1 MIYKWH
7 VIDLEK
13 ETSFIISTD
22 VFGRI
27 LGSPEKSVHDEFI
40 NYPDRYEVMLLK
52 RGEFNG
58 KKTQERK
65 IHIR

>member
-27 LGSPEKSVHDEFI
+27 LGCPDKSVQEEFI
-40 NYPDRYEVMLLK
+40 NHPNRYEVMLLK
-52 RGEFNG
+52 RGEFDG
-58 KKTQERK
+58 KKAQERK
-65 IHIR
+65 LGG